1 MTAFVLQQMDYVFF
15 VHGLSLVLLAGVCSY
30 MSRSNKTAAD
40 WEWLGAFSVLYGA
53 NQWLDLTAMSLSDDS
68 YCQSLRFAV
77 STFSFLCLCEF
88 GRRATL
94 SSRTVVHWRWMY
106 ALLFAGVA
114 LGGLWGF
121 DGLNATTKYLLGFV
135 GGLWT
140 ATTLWRISKLPNQP
154 ARRSL
159 VAAAGCFVAYA
170 VVVGLIVPPAPFF
183 PATHINQAS
192 FLHVVGLPV
201 QLFRAVL
208 AVALTACLW
217 QYMISHR
224 ALLAETLGTRKSSL
238 YIHGMAVGIV
248 VVIVAGW
255 AVTNAVAQHS
265 TGEIQKYFLAYTQGP
280 AAVNELI
287 ASWQQQIAV
296 HRLVVIGAAGLVIFL
311 LAASLLTMQSSRD
324 TVEQIVAS
332 ERLYQTVVDNLPNC
346 LQLLDQHGR
355 CLAINPT
362 GLEKIG
368 LGKTEML
375 GIGYLDVWP
384 REARPVVEAAFAKAL
399 QGRRTEFEAKYLRP
413 DGKTIAWEVV
423 LSPVLDRDGQAR
435 RVVEIATDI
444 TDRRCAEDKLRRA
457 QKAAEAATQA
467 KTEFLANMSHEIRTP
482 MTAILG
488 YADLMLEENV
498 GRAAQKHIEVIK
510 RNGKH
515 LLGVVNDI
523 LDLSKIEAGKM
534 QIEPTR
540 CSPVQLVAEVASLMR
555 PQAAAKQLKLE
566 TELAQPLPETLLT
579 DPLRMRQ
586 VLVNLVGNAIKFT
599 DQGEV
604 RLAVRLIQ
612 GKGTVPDQPLVGA
625 RSDENRDS
633 PPVDENREGD
643 SPIFVGRKSGQ
654 SPGPRLC
661 FDVTDTGIG
670 MSEAQIG
677 ELFQPF
683 TQVDN
688 SSTRKFGGTGL
699 GLCISKRLT
708 EALGGD
714 IEVHSAPGKG
724 STFSVMIDP
733 GPLDGI
739 RMVRQGEG
747 PTNRPS
753 PIVAPV
759 AANKIELHGRVLL
772 AEDGLDNQRLIS
784 FFLKKAGA
792 DVTSV
797 ENGQLAVEAALAAS
811 EAGRP
816 FDVILMDMQMPVMDG
831 YEATRQLRERGCT
844 GPIVALTAHSMVAD
858 RQKCLD
864 AGCDH
869 YATKPIDRQKLLAA
883 VARWAG
889 CGRTHNNAPDT
900 TTSESNANTPM
911 PSAFVYSHLAADPD
925 LGELVDLFVQEMP
938 ERIDALDAQAKS
950 RDWNQL
956 ARTAHQLKG
965 AAGCHGF
972 GEIVPCAARLEAAA
986 REARQEERILSALD
1000 ELLSLCRRVRSGK
1013 PQADETPL
1021 NTAVPVHRS

>member
-15 VHGLSLVLLAGVCSY
+15 VHGLSLVLLGGVCSY
-30 MSRSNKTAAD
+30 MSRSNKTTAG

-68 YCQSLRFAV
+68 YCQWLRLAV

-94 SSRTVVHWRWMY
+94 GSPAVVHWRWMY
-106 ALLFAGVA
+106 ALLFAGA
-114 LGGLWGF
+114 AFGGVWGF

-140 ATTLWRISKLPNQP
+140 ATTLLRISRLPNQP

-159 VAAAGCFVAYA
+159 AAAAACFAVYA

-217 QYMISHR
+217 RYMIAHR
-224 ALLAETLGTRKSSL
+224 ALLAETLGTSKSSL
-238 YIHGMAVGIV
+238 FIHGMAVGIV

-255 AVTNAVAQHS
+255 AATNAVAEHS

-287 ASWQQQIAV
+287 AGWQQQIAV
-296 HRLVVIGAAGLVIFL
+296 HRLVVIGAAGLVILL
-311 LAASLLTMQSSRD
+311 LAASLLTMQNSRD

-332 ERLYQTVVDNLPNC
+332 EHLYQTVVDNLPSC

-362 GLEKIG
+362 GLKKIG
-368 LGKTEML
+368 LGKAEML

-399 QGRRTEFEAKYLRP
+399 QGHQTAFEAKYLRP
-413 DGKTIAWEVV
+413 DGETITWEVV
-423 LSPVLDRDGQAR
+423 LSPVLDRHGQAR

-457 QKAAEAATQA
+457 RKAAEAATQA

-488 YADLMLEENV
+488 YADLMLEENI
-498 GRAAQKHIEVIK
+498 GRATQKHVEVIK
-510 RNGKH
+510 RNGRH
-515 LLGVVNDI
+515 LMGLINDI
-523 LDLSKIEAGKM
+523 LDLSKIETGRM
-534 QIEPTR
+534 QIEPAR
-540 CSPVQLVAEVASLMR
+540 CSPRELVAEIASLMR
-555 PQAAAKQLKLE
+555 AQADAKNLKLE
-566 TELAQPLPETLLT
+566 TELAGPLPETVLT
-579 DPLRMRQ
+579 DPLRLRQ

-604 RLAVRLIQ
+604 RIAVRLACD
-612 GKGTVPDQPLVGA
+612 GG
-625 RSDENRDS
+625 S
-633 PPVDENREGD
+633 
-643 SPIFVGRKSGQ
+643 
-654 SPGPRLC
+654 PRLR

-670 MSEAQIG
+670 MSEEQIG
-677 ELFQPF
+677 KLFQPF
-683 TQVDN
+683 SQVDN

-714 IEVHSAPGKG
+714 IEVHSVPGKG
-724 STFSVMIDP
+724 SAFSVMIDP

-772 AEDGLDNQRLIS
+772 AEDGLDNQQLIS
-784 FFLKKAGA
+784 FLLKKAGA
-792 DVTSV
+792 DVTAV
-797 ENGQLAVEAALAAS
+797 ENGLLAVEQAS
-811 EAGRP
+811 VAWEQGRP
-816 FDVILMDMQMPVMDG
+816 FDAILMDMQMPVMDG
-831 YEATRQLRERGCT
+831 YAATRQLRERGYI
-844 GPIVALTAHSMVAD
+844 GPIIALTAHSMVAD

-864 AGCDH
+864 AGCDD
-869 YATKPIDRQKLLAA
+869 YATKPIDRQTLLAT
-883 VARWAG
+883 VAPWVAG
-889 CGRTHNNAPDT
+889 ASTDSPTAQD
-900 TTSESNANTPM
+900 
-911 PSAFVYSHLAADPD
+911 
-925 LGELVDLFVQEMP
+925 
-938 ERIDALDAQAKS
+938 DAQS
-950 RDWNQL
+950 M
-956 ARTAHQLKG
+956 
-965 AAGCHGF
+965 
-972 GEIVPCAARLEAAA
+972 P
-986 REARQEERILSALD
+986 RILIVDDDPANASILPT
-1000 ELLSLCRRVRSGK
+1000 EVG
-1013 PQADETPL
+1013 
-1021 NTAVPVHRS
+1021 